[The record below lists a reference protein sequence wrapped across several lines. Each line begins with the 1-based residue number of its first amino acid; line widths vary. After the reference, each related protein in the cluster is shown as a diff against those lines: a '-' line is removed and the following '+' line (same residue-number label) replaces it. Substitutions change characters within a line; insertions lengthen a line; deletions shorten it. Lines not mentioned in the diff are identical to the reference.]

1 MKKKIFL
8 LGSAALAL
16 TPFLAFA
23 QTDVCEANGG
33 STSYGIGLIICRIG
47 VFINSA
53 VPILITL
60 GVVYFIWGVIS
71 YAIAKDEEA
80 KTKGR
85 GAMIWGLIAILVIV
99 SIWALVGVIQR
110 TFNVN
115 DTENNPNINI
125 PCIPSPGNT
134 CPTN

>member
-8 LGSAALAL
+8 LGSAVLAL

-23 QTDVCEANGG
+23 QVDECVTVPPSA
-33 STSYGIGLIICRIG
+33 TSYGIGLILCRTG
-47 VFINSA
+47 VFINS
-53 VPILITL
+53 VIPILITL

-80 KTKGR
+80 KTKGK
-85 GAMIWGLIAILVIV
+85 GAMIWGLIALLVIV

-110 TFNVN
+110 TFGVN
-115 DTENNPNINI
+115 DVANDPIINV
-125 PCIPSPGNT
+125 PCIASPGNV
-134 CPTN
+134 CP